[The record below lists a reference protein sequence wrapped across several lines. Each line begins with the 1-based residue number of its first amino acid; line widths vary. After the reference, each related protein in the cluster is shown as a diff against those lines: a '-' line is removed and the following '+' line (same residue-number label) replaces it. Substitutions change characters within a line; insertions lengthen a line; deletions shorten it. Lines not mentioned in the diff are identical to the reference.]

1 MSPGSKQAGK
11 HVLSTACLHTG
22 YQFNIQFLRYFLAPI
37 YEVHEVRQ
45 AGEHAILVK
54 WSWTMNF
61 WWNRFNPLRSLYDP
75 RASPTLRDCIAPAD
89 PGFLQEQSKGD

>member
-1 MSPGSKQAGK
+1 MAALAHALRCMLGRSCLKQVMK
-11 HVLSTACLHTG
+11 QVFSTACLHTG

-45 AGEHAILVK
+45 AGEHEILVK

-61 WWNRFNPLRSLYDP
+61 WWNRFNPLRGLYDP
-75 RASPTLRDCIAPAD
+75 RAFPRL
-89 PGFLQEQSKGD
+89 